1 MDGQTVREGRAG
13 SEGGM
18 VADGEGE
25 VGRLR
30 GGAARGRGD
39 TQEVAALER
48 RRPMEKKNCTRLF
61 FFAMYQR
68 SAQKLKTWL
77 WLRAGEAVNRRQQ
90 QGREVREEGGSSWS
104 NKLGGGR

>member
-1 MDGQTVREGRAG
+1 
-13 SEGGM
+13 M

-48 RRPMEKKNCTRLF
+48 RRPMEKKKLHEVVLF
-61 FFAMYQR
+61 CHVPTFGAKAEDM
-68 SAQKLKTWL
+68 WL
-77 WLRAGEAVNRRQQ
+77 WLRAGEAVNRCQQ